1 MKISTAQFFKANADS
16 MSRGQSKVSD
26 IQAKLGSGKVINS
39 PSEDTTKANTITK
52 MEAQLEKLEV
62 YASSMDVAK
71 TRLTS
76 EESVLSS
83 LTEVFQRLSEL
94 AIQGANGTMASE
106 DRSVLAAEV
115 SELRKEVFRLGNTKD
130 LDGNYLFSGNRID
143 APSFIEDANGSV
155 VYNGDFGRLSVNV
168 SDSREISVNTLGNE
182 LLSSDDFDA
191 LKKLEEGL
199 RNDDIDSI
207 RGSVDS
213 LKMVSDRL
221 SVSFGQM
228 AGRFAAINT
237 QSELNEEVSVR
248 ITTLLSQT
256 RDLDYA
262 TAVTELSRETLALQA
277 LQASFTRISQLT
289 LFNFLR

>member
-16 MSRGQSKVSD
+16 MSRGQSKVSG

-39 PSEDTTKANTITK
+39 PSEDTTKANTISK
-52 MEAQLEKLEV
+52 MEAQLEKLKV
-62 YASSMDVAK
+62 YSSSMDVAK

-76 EESVLSS
+76 EESVLTS

-106 DRSVLAAEV
+106 DRFVLAAEV

-130 LDGNYLFSGNRID
+130 LDGNYLFSGNRIN

-155 VYNGDFGRLSVNV
+155 AYNGDFGRLSVNV
-168 SDSREISVNTLGNE
+168 SDSREISINTLGNE
-182 LLSSDDFDA
+182 LLSSDDFEA
-191 LKKLEEGL
+191 LKTLEEGL
-199 RNDDIDSI
+199 TDDDIDSI

-248 ITTLLSQT
+248 ITNLLSQT